1 MADLNSMIARGYQF
15 QPEPDPF
22 VQYGQ
27 MQQLEQNRQ
36 TNALNQ
42 MKMQEM
48 QRGME
53 TTNALNKFLPGLN
66 ESNRSQLL
74 GYGAA
79 GQGVYK
85 TLLEGDT
92 QQRLRDQATSQAAL
106 NKSNILKNVVA
117 QTSDAV
123 ARLDPNDAAGYMAL
137 RKSVL
142 DQYPDLT
149 VHMPEA
155 FNADVQQRLLATAAS
170 VLEANKPELGF
181 TLSPGQTRYPRGYMG
196 VVTAPA
202 AAAAAAAKPPE
213 KLEIMRALGYSMD
226 AAGDAAYEAAKRA
239 APTVSAPPVAIG
251 EMRALGIPETPEGF
265 AYYNELKT
273 KTPVVAPEPTTNEIK
288 NAKAIA
294 LGAGPEGSA
303 AYNQSLQTQ
312 LLRLTA
318 KNESVAAPPSMV
330 AEYTFAKTPGG
341 GNFKGTYQQFVTAR
355 AAAGRAPAPPRAEPA
370 PVAVVDPVTGKPVLV
385 AREKSLGM
393 TPAAAMES
401 LPPKEIQKREA
412 ALPQATSAVKGFES
426 KSSKFIADLT
436 ALRDD
441 PGLENITGPVF
452 GRTGSVSQ
460 AGSRAQALYDKVVA
474 KGGFQAL
481 QDLRD
486 ASKTG
491 GALGNVSN
499 QEGKQLTASFAAI
512 DRRQNAED
520 VRAAINQAIED
531 IQGTK
536 TRMREAYDS
545 TYAYKSG
552 GESQTSKPAS
562 AAPNID
568 ALLNKYK

>member
-1 MADLNSMIARGYQF
+1 MIARGYQF

-355 AAAGRAPAPPRAEPA
+355 AAAGRAPAQPRAEPA

>member
-1 MADLNSMIARGYQF
+1 MIARGYQF

-48 QRGME
+48 QQGMDE
-53 TTNALNKFLPGLN
+53 TNAMRRFDPSSPTYVQDITKINPKIGFALAKSQQEAKTAGTEGQIKDVKLLSEKLAMLPDAYRRADTPEAYMAVHNYVHSDPVIGPFLKRTGATPEKGMAQIEKAIRTGNFN
-66 ESNRSQLL
+66 ELRMGSMQSVSQLL
-74 GYGAA
+74 ESM
-79 GQGVYK
+79 K
-85 TLLEGDT
+85 PL
-92 QQRLRDQATSQAAL
+92 
-106 NKSNILKNVVA
+106 VV
-117 QTSDAV
+117 S
-123 ARLDPNDAAGYMAL
+123 P
-137 RKSVL
+137 S
-142 DQYPDLT
+142 
-149 VHMPEA
+149 
-155 FNADVQQRLLATAAS
+155 AS
-170 VLEANKPELGF
+170 VYDSQSR
-181 TLSPGQTRYPRGYMG
+181 TYIQ
-196 VVTAPA
+196 APA
-202 AAAAAAAKPPE
+202 APAAAAKPPE
-213 KLEIMRALGYSMD
+213 KIEIMRALGYSID

-239 APTVSAPPVAIG
+239 APTVSAPTGTLA
-251 EMRALGIPETPEGF
+251 EMEATGIPKTQEGL
-265 AYYNELKT
+265 ALYYRLKE
-273 KTPVVAPEPTTNEIK
+273 KAPVIAPEPTTNEIK

-294 LGAGPEGSA
+294 LGAGPEGSV

-330 AEYTFAKTPGG
+330 AEYTFAKTPDG

-355 AAAGRAPAPPRAEPA
+355 AAAGRAPAPPRAEQP
-370 PVAVVDPVTGKPVLV
+370 PVAVTDSITGKPVFV
-385 AREKSLGM
+385 SREEALRGRM

>member
-1 MADLNSMIARGYQF
+1 
-15 QPEPDPF
+15 
-22 VQYGQ
+22 
-27 MQQLEQNRQ
+27 
-36 TNALNQ
+36 
-42 MKMQEM
+42 
-48 QRGME
+48 
-53 TTNALNKFLPGLN
+53 
-66 ESNRSQLL
+66 
-74 GYGAA
+74 
-79 GQGVYK
+79 
-85 TLLEGDT
+85 
-92 QQRLRDQATSQAAL
+92 
-106 NKSNILKNVVA
+106 
-117 QTSDAV
+117 
-123 ARLDPNDAAGYMAL
+123 MAL

>member
-1 MADLNSMIARGYQF
+1 
-15 QPEPDPF
+15 
-22 VQYGQ
+22 
-27 MQQLEQNRQ
+27 
-36 TNALNQ
+36 

>member
-1 MADLNSMIARGYQF
+1 MIARGYQF

>member
-355 AAAGRAPAPPRAEPA
+355 AAAGRAPAQPRAEPA

>member
-1 MADLNSMIARGYQF
+1 MIARGYQF

-53 TTNALNKFLPGLN
+53 TTNALNRFLPGLT

-85 TLLEGDT
+85 TLAEGDKER
-92 QQRLRDQATSQAAL
+92 RLTEQAQSQANL

-117 QTSDAV
+117 QTRDAV
-123 ARLDPNDAAGYMAL
+123 ARLDPTDAPGYMAL

-149 VHMPEA
+149 VHMPEV
-155 FNADVQQRLLATAAS
+155 FNAEVQQRLLATAAS
-170 VLEANKPELGF
+170 VLEGQKPEPGF

-196 VVTAPA
+196 VVTAP

-239 APTVSAPPVAIG
+239 APTVSAPTGTLA
-251 EMRALGIPETPEGF
+251 EMEATGIPKTQEGL
-265 AYYNELKT
+265 ALYYRLKE
-273 KTPVVAPEPTTNEIK
+273 KAPVVAPEPTTNEIK

-355 AAAGRAPAPPRAEPA
+355 AAAGRAPAQPRAEPA